1 MRKMIRVVG
10 PLAIC
15 LMFFAGFEAAA
26 NPGKGK
32 GKNKHKGN
40 KPAVIIIQ
48 PDDHG
53 GGHSSDV
60 YVVRPDNHGGGHS
73 SDVYVVQPAV
83 NHGHGKARYR
93 ARGRGHHAVSHHGG
107 PPPWAPA
114 HGYRS
119 QHRHGV
125 QAAYVAP
132 YGIAGGSCNRKEV
145 GLILGAVTGGLIG
158 SKLTSKKDRA
168 AGIIGGAILGA
179 IVGSSVGK
187 SMDKADHH
195 CVGQTLEHAPDNQMV
210 TWRDPDR
217 GMQYQVTPVQTYQ
230 TANGGYCRE
239 YQTISTVNG
248 RSQETYGTACRQ
260 DDGAWKMMN

>member
-26 NPGKGK
+26 GPGKGK
-32 GKNKHKGN
+32 GKKKKNGHN
-40 KPAVIIIQ
+40 VI
-48 PDDHG
+48 
-53 GGHSSDV
+53 
-60 YVVRPDNHGGGHS
+60 
-73 SDVYVVQPAV
+73 VVQPAD
-83 NHGHGKARYR
+83 NHGPGQGQ
-93 ARGRGHHAVSHHGG
+93 GRRSRNNGHHAVRHHGG

-119 QHRHGV
+119 QHRGSV
-125 QAAYVAP
+125 QTAYVAP

-145 GLILGAVTGGLIG
+145 GLILGGLTGGLIG

-168 AGIIGGAILGA
+168 VGIIGGAILGA
-179 IVGSSVGK
+179 IVGSSIGK

-195 CVGQTLEHAPDNQMV
+195 CVGQALEHAPDSQAVAWSN
-210 TWRDPDR
+210 PDNGSR
-217 GMQYQVTPVQTYQ
+217 YRVTPVNSYQ
-230 TANGGYCRE
+230 TASGGYCRE